1 MANVT
6 ITQLPAAQPLT
17 GTESVPVVQNG
28 VTVQTTTGAIAN
40 APVQTQTFL
49 TVNNEPTLPNSRY
62 FAEGLGIGLVDN
74 GAQSYYRIA
83 LNGVSA
89 SLETATNGFIAKTGA
104 TVTPRAL
111 TVTGNGISVTNGD
124 GQAGNPVIQLTG
136 LANSIANQ
144 AGNGL
149 IALNNS
155 NAYTPVSI
163 VGVSSQIAV
172 TNGNAAGAANPTIGL
187 SNDPIV
193 PGVAAITVPTG
204 NTAQRPS
211 GVAGQ
216 IRYNTDLNQF
226 EGYSAGAWRV
236 FSASGGISTFSAGT
250 TGLLPNTP
258 TGGTIVLSGVVNTSS
273 GGTGVAGTLSG
284 YVKGNGSSPMTSVA
298 AIPTSDISGLG
309 TMAIQNANSVAIT
322 GGSISG
328 VALTLDSLDNT
339 PIGVTTPSTGFF
351 TGISATSGTINGD
364 TIATLTASQILTN
377 KTISGS
383 SNTLTNIGNSSL
395 TNSAVTING
404 TTVNLGGSVTVTAA
418 SPNPLTIGTGL
429 SGSSYNGVV
438 PVTIAI
444 ASTGVSAN
452 TYGSASQ
459 VGVFTVNAQGQL
471 TSASNTSIAI
481 PSSAITDKGMANGVA
496 SLDATGKVPTTQLPS
511 SVIGGVS
518 YQGTWNAT
526 TNTPALTSSVGTNG
540 YYYLVSVGGTTNL
553 NGINLWTAGDWAVFN
568 GSIWEKVLGS
578 SAEAFQSITVTGLT
592 GYMYANG
599 SSAVTA
605 STSIPTTAL
614 SGTITN
620 SQLANSTI
628 SGVSLGSNLNALSL
642 GTGLTGV
649 SYNGSAP
656 ISTSIDTAVVAT
668 LTGTQTLTNKTI
680 SGSSN
685 TLNNIGNSSLTNS
698 SITINGTPVSLGGSV
713 TVTAASAFPLT
724 IGTGLSGTSYN
735 GSAPVT
741 ITNTGVTSFST
752 DTTGL
757 TVTAS
762 TGNITLGGTLNVAN
776 GGTGV
781 TASSG
786 PNSVVL
792 RDANA
797 NENSNAFFAGFTSVA
812 ASGTQIVLAASSTPV
827 YVITGSGGQ
836 TIKLPDATTL
846 PNGAIFSFNN
856 NQTSGAITVNNNSN
870 TLVASVPSGGYST
883 IVLLSNASAA
893 GSWDRHDQSP
903 SNVSWSTNTFNYSG
917 SITGTTWNGVAI
929 GSIYGGTGQTSYAT
943 GDTLYA
949 SATNT
954 LSKLTGNTTA
964 TKKFLTQTGTGSASA
979 APAWGTVSAGDISGL
994 GTMATQNA
1002 NSVTITG
1009 GTIDGVTIGG
1019 TTPAAGTFTVVTA
1032 TSGIYG
1038 GSF

>member
-124 GQAGNPVIQLTG
+124 GQTGNPVIQLTG
-136 LANSIANQ
+136 LANSIATQ

-149 IALNNS
+149 IALNDS
-155 NAYTPVSI
+155 SAYTPVSI
-163 VGVSSQIAV
+163 VGVTNQISV
-172 TNGNAAGAANPTIGL
+172 LNGNAAGANNPTIGL

-339 PIGVTTPSTGFF
+339 PIGVTTPSSGFF

-404 TTVNLGGSVTVTAA
+404 TTVNLGGSITVTAA

-429 SGSSYNGVV
+429 TGSSYNGVV

-444 ASTGVSAN
+444 DN
-452 TYGSASQ
+452 T
-459 VGVFTVNAQGQL
+459 
-471 TSASNTSIAI
+471 
-481 PSSAITDKGMANGVA
+481 
-496 SLDATGKVPTTQLPS
+496 
-511 SVIGGVS
+511 
-518 YQGTWNAT
+518 
-526 TNTPALTSSVGTNG
+526 
-540 YYYLVSVGGTTNL
+540 
-553 NGINLWTAGDWAVFN
+553 
-568 GSIWEKVLGS
+568 
-578 SAEAFQSITVTGLT
+578 
-592 GYMYANG
+592 
-599 SSAVTA
+599 
-605 STSIPTTAL
+605 
-614 SGTITN
+614 
-620 SQLANSTI
+620 
-628 SGVSLGSNLNALSL
+628 
-642 GTGLTGV
+642 
-649 SYNGSAP
+649 
-656 ISTSIDTAVVAT
+656 VAT

-680 SGSSN
+680 SGSTN
-685 TLNNIGNSSLTNS
+685 TLSNIGNSSLTNS
-698 SITINGTPVSLGGSV
+698 SITINGTPVPLGGSVNTSGGTVTSITAGTGLTGGTITTSGTIAIDTTQVATLTATQTLTNKTMTSPTIATILNNSGTLTLPTTTDTLVGRATTDTLTNKSISGSTNTLTNIGNSSLVNSSVTVGGTPISLGGSGSFPLENLTDV
-713 TVTAASAFPLT
+713 SVSGIVSGQILGWNGSSWVNVSNTQTGSAGQGVSFWNATPLITGTSTNNTLPIISLATNPVTAGGTQTATSNPNGNTVAAIGLQSLPLGRTVLDAGQWTFDIYIGVNSTAGGSVTTFTRNTYQIIFSSASSITMTTSGVGTTRTVTSSAPFFST
-724 IGTGLSGTSYN
+724 AV
-735 GSAPVT
+735 GSAVNTTADYLETPQGLYQIVAKVTNSIVT
-741 ITNTGVTSFST
+741 IAVPATYANETAVSGSLWHNLFGVTSPAITNITPNYGLYTVQTTQPSFIINTTDALGGIGFTTST
-752 DTTGL
+752 ANRV
-757 TVTAS
+757 VTACYNGTQYAS
-762 TGNITLGGTLNVAN
+762 NVLTPLVTLHNGLGGLQGGAANEYYHLTTAEYTGTGTGNFVR
-776 GGTGV
+776 
-781 TASSG
+781 SSG
-786 PNSVVL
+786 PTISNS
-792 RDANA
+792 
-797 NENSNAFFAGFTSVA
+797 
-812 ASGTQIVLAASSTPV
+812 
-827 YVITGSGGQ
+827 
-836 TIKLPDATTL
+836 
-846 PNGAIFSFNN
+846 
-856 NQTSGAITVNNNSN
+856 
-870 TLVASVPSGGYST
+870 
-883 IVLLSNASAA
+883 
-893 GSWDRHDQSP
+893 
-903 SNVSWSTNTFNYSG
+903 
-917 SITGTTWNGVAI
+917 
-929 GSIYGGTGQTSYAT
+929 
-943 GDTLYA
+943 
-949 SATNT
+949 
-954 LSKLTGNTTA
+954 
-964 TKKFLTQTGTGSASA
+964 
-979 APAWGTVSAGDISGL
+979 
-994 GTMATQNA
+994 
-1002 NSVTITG
+1002 TITG
-1009 GTIDGVTIGG
+1009 GTINNVTIGG